1 MTQVE
6 RTIKFLNAQIKGTI
20 WNKTEFEH
28 MEYNFH
34 RLCKSKGIKED
45 YNLTRWDTIIANPE
59 RFGVKRIEVY
69 TTVPSFKYKALDVL
83 DMIKQGQTI
92 EEIEQK
98 LYTQVKNILLEKL

>member
-1 MTQVE
+1 MTQIE
-6 RTIKFLNAQIKGTI
+6 RTIKFLNAQTKGTI
-20 WNKTEFEH
+20 WNKTEFEY

-34 RLCKSKGIKED
+34 RLCKSKGIKEN
-45 YNLTRWDTIIANPE
+45 YRLTRWDIIIANPE

-69 TTVPSFKYKALDVL
+69 TTVPSSKYKAIDVL